1 MRFWLGLAL
10 LATPLLAVHL
20 LAQEPLAYLIRYNI
34 EQNPINYSQK
44 TPQDAMKSIAK
55 AIDGGRFDYLLAQL
69 SDPLYVDPR
78 VVEYRG
84 LLFPREEL
92 QSEAEAIAR
101 EPDAKAR
108 KIKILEK
115 EKKDKARMIVA
126 FNRMV
131 VETRKHLDEDPVLL
145 KELRLFAK
153 DAEWEIDED
162 KATATMKKLTPRK
175 VYFRKRENR
184 WFMEERNQ

>member
-1 MRFWLGLAL
+1 MRFWLALAL
-10 LATPLLAVHL
+10 LATPLLAVPL

-92 QSEAEAIAR
+92 QREDEAIAR
-101 EPDAKAR
+101 ELDVKSR
-108 KIKILEK
+108 KIKMLEK
-115 EKKDKARMIVA
+115 EKKDKARTIVA

-153 DAEWEIDED
+153 DADWEIDED
-162 KATATMKKLTPRK
+162 KATGTMKKLTPRK
-175 VYFRKRENR
+175 VFLRKRENR